1 MELQDVSF
9 EQIFP
14 LSELQ
19 IEVRNEEVWSFV
31 VGGSFEHGNDT
42 RSSLFHNSLE
52 LFLGDMW
59 KPVKTVGPD
68 FRLKQNL

>member
-1 MELQDVSF
+1 MQLQDVSF

-31 VGGSFEHGNDT
+31 VGGSFERGNDT
-42 RSSLFHNSLE
+42 RSSSFHNSLE
-52 LFLGDMW
+52 LLLGDMW

-68 FRLKQNL
+68 FRLKQNV